1 VPEKFVEHA
10 QPMDV
15 IRIDVISVIP
25 GFFDS
30 PLDNGLLSIARK
42 KQHADIHIHNLHDYG
57 LGRYKQVDDSP
68 FGGGAGMV
76 LRPEPVFSCIEA
88 LKAERE
94 YDEVIFLTPDG
105 KLFEQSQ
112 ANRLSRMQNLIIL
125 CGHYKAVDER
135 IRQNLITMEISIGDV
150 VVSGGEIPA
159 LLLMDAV
166 VRVIPGVLGDSE
178 SALSDSFQTGLLDC
192 AYYTRPAE
200 FRGMKVPEVLMSGH
214 HSRIEQWRSDNALE
228 RTRKRRPDLIDNE
241 VLEELKKK

>member
-1 VPEKFVEHA
+1 MGA
-10 QPMDV
+10 

-25 GFFDS
+25 FFFDS

-42 KQHADIHIHNLHDYG
+42 KKHAEVHIHNLHDYG
-57 LGRYKQVDDSP
+57 LGKYRQVDDSP
-68 FGGGAGMV
+68 FGGGAGMI

-88 LKAERE
+88 LQSERT

-105 KLFEQSQ
+105 KQFEQSM
-112 ANRLSRMQNLIIL
+112 ANRLSRMENLIIL

-135 IRQNLITMEISIGDV
+135 IRQKLITMEISIGDV

-166 VRVIPGVLGDSE
+166 IRVIPGVLGDSE
-178 SALSDSFQTGLLDC
+178 SALTDSFQTKLLDC

-214 HSRIEQWRSDNALE
+214 HRNIEHWRSENALD
-228 RTRKRRPDLIDNE
+228 RTRTRRPDLIDHE
-241 VLEELKKK
+241 VLEELKKIT

>member
-1 VPEKFVEHA
+1 
-10 QPMDV
+10 MDV
-15 IRIDVISVIP
+15 MRIDVISVIP

-42 KQHADIHIHNLHDYG
+42 KNHAEIHVHNLHDYG

-76 LRPEPVFSCIEA
+76 LRPEPVFACIEA

-94 YDEVIFLTPDG
+94 YDAVIFLSPDG
-105 KLFEQSQ
+105 KMFEQSM
-112 ANRLSRMQNLIIL
+112 ANRLSGLKNLIIL

-135 IRQNLITMEISIGDV
+135 IRQTLITMEISIGDV

-159 LLLMDAV
+159 LLLMDAI
-166 VRVIPGVLGDSE
+166 VRIIPGVLGDSE
-178 SALSDSFQTGLLDC
+178 SALTDSFQTGMLDC

-200 FRGMKVPEVLMSGH
+200 FRGMKVPEVLLSGH
-214 HSRIEQWRSDNALE
+214 HGNIERWRSDNATE
-228 RTRKRRPDLIDNE
+228 RTMQRRPDLLDQE
-241 VLEELKKK
+241 VLDEFRKK